1 MPTAHD
7 VAELQQALA
16 RPLPEVPSRW
26 FYDDHGSDL
35 FVQIID
41 QPEYYPSRVELGILQ
56 ADAARMLAAAGNPSH
71 LAELGSGA
79 GAKIRTLLDA
89 MVASGRGR
97 SVTML
102 DINGLYAN
110 QSVATLAESYPSLD
124 CAAIVGNFLVDL
136 DRLGPGGDRLIL
148 FLAGTLGNLHPD
160 DVPAFMTAVAA
171 QMAPGDHFLVGVD
184 QVKAAHVIE
193 AAYNDAAGVTAAFNL
208 NILRS
213 VNNAF
218 GSDFKLQ
225 DWEHRAFYDV
235 DNNWI
240 EMRLRATRDTSAHV
254 VGQALSFSAGDELRT
269 ELSCKYTR
277 ALLAERAAPAG
288 LVVQDWFTD
297 DEGLFALALLGQP

>member
-1 MPTAHD
+1 MPTEHD

-16 RPLPEVPSRW
+16 LPLPEIPSRW

-56 ADAARMLAAAGNPSH
+56 AEAGRMLAAAGNPSR

-110 QSVATLAESYPSLD
+110 QSVATLAAAYPSLE
-124 CAAIVGNFLVDL
+124 CSAIVGNFLVDL

-160 DVPAFMTAVAA
+160 QVPAFMTAVAA

-184 QVKAAHVIE
+184 QVKEAAVIE

-208 NILRS
+208 NILRA
-213 VNNAF
+213 VNTAF
-218 GSDFKLQ
+218 GADFQLQ
-225 DWEHRAFYDV
+225 DWAHRAFYDV
-235 DNNWI
+235 DNSWI
-240 EMRLRATRDTSAHV
+240 EMRVRAVRETSVRV
-254 VGQALSFSAGDELRT
+254 VGRELTFQAGDEIRT

-288 LVVQDWFTD
+288 LQVREWFTD
-297 DEGLFALALLGQP
+297 DQELFALALLGRP